1 MNLNELTLENI
12 GSWPTEIKCA
22 VYAIAMVAIVGL
34 GLWFDAKS
42 QMQALRKTVAQE
54 TELRSEFEVVHERLV
69 NLEEYKEQ
77 VETLGALFAHMIRE
91 LPRQIEIPNLLEE
104 ISKTGVA
111 SGLRFILFDPL
122 QEERHD
128 FYAEVPIQISVIG
141 TYSQIARFISDVAQM
156 ERIVT
161 LHDFEIKPFDS
172 DGTAEGSEGSE
183 ATRDNTG
190 EQLLIMDLTAKIY
203 HSTEGLL

>member
-12 GSWPTEIKCA
+12 GSWPNGVKYGA
-22 VYAIAMVAIVGL
+22 YAIGMAVIIGL

-42 QMQALRKTVAQE
+42 QVQILRKTVAQE
-54 TELRSEFEVVHERLV
+54 TELRGEFTVVHERLV
-69 NLEEYKEQ
+69 NLEVYRQQ
-77 VETLGALFAHMIRE
+77 VQTLEAFFEHMIRE

-111 SGLRFILFDPL
+111 AGLRFVLFDPL
-122 QEERHD
+122 QEERYD
-128 FYAEVPIQISVIG
+128 FYAEVPIQITVMG
-141 TYSQIARFISDVAQM
+141 TYSQIARFVSDVAQM

-161 LHDFEIKPFDS
+161 LHDFEIKPIELDT
-172 DGTAEGSEGSE
+172 DGGERSGVV
-183 ATRDNTG
+183 RDAAG
-190 EQLLIMDLTAKIY
+190 EQLLIMDLTARIY